1 MTTMRAARRRR
12 NLVGSPAWLVAFLL
26 VVVGIT
32 VASLWAGGVITLD
45 HWFGPSREGLVAVP
59 APSRPIPA
67 YTKVTRDF
75 LLDQN
80 GNLSFIY
87 LPPDAVTPEMYVQL
101 SDILGRVTKKP
112 KPPGYVFTE
121 ADFFPKGSRAG
132 LVAGMPPGKRAMR
145 IEADQVRGLY
155 GLNIGDRFDLVAT
168 IPIEAKNAA
177 KGLKIGGAYQEVL
190 TLQAELTNW
199 MKQAT
204 VRVLVQNG
212 VLVEP
217 LTTRQVPITTTTLTK
232 GPVTRTKPVQEYV
245 IAVEPEEVALLTQ
258 AIAVK
263 AQINAV
269 PRSGQPGDPEDSRT
283 PDLQPW
289 HPYTGFVNGRD
300 PLSHSFGAIPKL
312 TMVETITGG
321 KKQGFN
327 RGVLGVPL
335 SEAAEHES
343 RDH

>member
-121 ADFFPKGSRAG
+121 ADFF
-132 LVAGMPPGKRAMR
+132 
-145 IEADQVRGLY
+145 
-155 GLNIGDRFDLVAT
+155 
-168 IPIEAKNAA
+168 
-177 KGLKIGGAYQEVL
+177 
-190 TLQAELTNW
+190 
-199 MKQAT
+199 
-204 VRVLVQNG
+204 
-212 VLVEP
+212 
-217 LTTRQVPITTTTLTK
+217 
-232 GPVTRTKPVQEYV
+232 
-245 IAVEPEEVALLTQ
+245 
-258 AIAVK
+258 
-263 AQINAV
+263 
-269 PRSGQPGDPEDSRT
+269 
-283 PDLQPW
+283 
-289 HPYTGFVNGRD
+289 
-300 PLSHSFGAIPKL
+300 
-312 TMVETITGG
+312 
-321 KKQGFN
+321 
-327 RGVLGVPL
+327 
-335 SEAAEHES
+335 SEG
-343 RDH
+343 